1 MELSPSTFDELRR
14 LIHRLCGLALS
25 DDKAYLIRHRLEPL
39 VRGAGCR
46 DFEGFAQ
53 KLRGPKGEALHDPIV
68 EAITTSETSFFRD
81 GHPFEAFR
89 RYMLPRLGE
98 LAKSRPVR
106 LWCAAAATG
115 QEPYSL
121 AMLIDEYAT
130 ANRLRAEAFC
140 ILATDVS
147 AKVLAQAEAA
157 RYSQREMDRGLT
169 TEQTARHFQ
178 KHGQVWMLR
187 EPVRRL
193 VKFQTLNLTKPFG
206 GLGTFEAIFCR
217 NVLIYFDEATRR
229 RICEQFYALLNAG
242 GWLVLGSAENLYG
255 ISERFA
261 SGVYGETIV
270 YCKEPLAA

>member
-1 MELSPSTFDELRR
+1 MELAPRTFDELRQ
-14 LIHRLCGLALS
+14 LIHRLCGLVLA

-39 VRGAGCR
+39 VRAAGCR
-46 DFEGFAQ
+46 DFEEFAQ
-53 KLRGPKGEALHDPIV
+53 KLRGPEGETLHDPIV

-89 RYMLPRLGE
+89 RYLLPRLGE
-98 LAKSRPVR
+98 LAKGRPLR

-130 ANRLRAEAFC
+130 ANRLRADAFS

-147 AKVLAQAEAA
+147 AKVLAEATAA
-157 RYSQREMDRGLT
+157 RYSQHEVARGLT
-169 TEQTARHFQ
+169 PEQTARHFQ
-178 KHGQVWMLR
+178 KHGKYWVLR

-193 VKFQTLNLTKPFG
+193 VRFQTLNLTRPFG

-217 NVLIYFDEATRR
+217 NVLIYFDETTRR

-255 ISERFA
+255 ISDRFA
-261 SGVYGETIV
+261 SGVYGDTIV
-270 YCKEPLAA
+270 YCKEPRAA